1 MTANKNSLRVTQ
13 FIGGERKQV
22 FQAWTDAD
30 MVVKWLCPEECRVIA
45 NAALVEVG
53 GTYRETMKCGSDIHT
68 VFGTY
73 RKIVPNRKLIFTH
86 QWEEPNA
93 VQTEVSVDFADKD
106 SGSLVTL
113 TQKGFTDAAT
123 AKDHEEGWASALR
136 NLAQLFS

>member
-13 FIGGERKQV
+13 FIRGGRQHV

-45 NAALVEVG
+45 TEATVEVG
-53 GTYRETMKCGSDIHT
+53 GTYRESMQCGPDIHN

-73 RKIVPNRKLIFTH
+73 REIVANRKLIFTH

-93 VQTEVSVDFADKD
+93 VQTEVTVDFTDRD
-106 SGSLVTL
+106 NGSQVTL
-113 TQKGFTDAAT
+113 TQKGFADAAT
-123 AKDHEEGWASALR
+123 ARGHEEGWSSALR
-136 NLAQLFS
+136 NLAKLFL